1 LFRLGWDGF
10 VIQFRQQGSGAENK
24 PLPGQGHLAV
34 KAARRK
40 FAELLA

>member
-1 LFRLGWDGF
+1 MGF
-10 VIQFRQQGSGAENK
+10 AVQFRQQGSGAENK